1 MKARILVL
9 GAAAAALGCNAS
21 STGLHPGISSSC
33 SVTLSGAVT
42 AGPIDC
48 QPATTAWSLA
58 DDYGGFSF
66 GVAASGTR
74 PAISVA
80 IEWVGEPIVGG
91 YTNGDAGA
99 LASLTVTA
107 ANNRSWVASVTG
119 TAAPSGNYNLLF
131 SSIVNNLNTAGGKG
145 YSAEGTLAASLPA
158 VAASGATGTVTLN
171 VTF

>member
-1 MKARILVL
+1 VKARILVL
-9 GAAAAALGCNAS
+9 GAALAALGCSAK

-33 SVTLSGAVT
+33 TVTVSGAVSG
-42 AGPIDC
+42 GPYDC
-48 QPATTAWSLA
+48 QPATTAWSLS

-74 PAISVA
+74 PAVSVA
-80 IEWVGEPIVGG
+80 IEWIGEPVVGG

-99 LASLTVTA
+99 LASLTVTT
-107 ANNRSWVASVTG
+107 ANNQSWAASVTG
-119 TAAPSGNYNLLF
+119 TAAPSGSYDLLF
-131 SSIVNNLNTAGGKG
+131 SSVVNNLNTAGGKG
-145 YSAEGTLAASLPA
+145 YSAEGTLTASLPA